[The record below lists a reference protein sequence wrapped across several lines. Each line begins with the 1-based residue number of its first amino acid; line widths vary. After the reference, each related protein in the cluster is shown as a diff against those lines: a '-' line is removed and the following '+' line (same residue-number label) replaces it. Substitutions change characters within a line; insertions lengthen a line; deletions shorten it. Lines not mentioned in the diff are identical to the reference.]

1 MYHTV
6 RIMDILGLSDPW
18 ILGGYVLSIL
28 SVVFCC
34 SYAYVKGIKAEEDS
48 DE

>member
-1 MYHTV
+1 MSV
-6 RIMDILGLSDPW
+6 MGLSDPW

-34 SYAYVKGIKAEEDS
+34 AYAYLKGIRAEDDS